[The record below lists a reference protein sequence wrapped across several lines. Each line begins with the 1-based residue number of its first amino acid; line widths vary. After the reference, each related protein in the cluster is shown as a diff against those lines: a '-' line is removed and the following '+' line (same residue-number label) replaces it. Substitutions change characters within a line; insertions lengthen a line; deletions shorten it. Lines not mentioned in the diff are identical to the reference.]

1 MSTYISNKL
10 YGDIIMIE
18 LAPPEYIK
26 YMTLMNAML
35 YCQFLYIDDKRDWR
49 LPSAQEMSQY
59 KNIHIQKIDYAMW
72 FEDDVKLF
80 ERYLRSGIQTS
91 VANYV
96 IPVRTIW

>member
-18 LAPPEYIK
+18 LAPPEYMQ

-35 YCQFLYIDDKRDWR
+35 YCQFLDIDDKRDWR
-49 LPSAQEMSQY
+49 LPSAQEMSRC
-59 KNIHIQKIDYAMW
+59 KGIHIQKIDYVMW

-80 ERYLRSGIQTS
+80 EIYLRSGIQTS

-96 IPVRTIW
+96 IPVRTI